1 MGVQKNFIM
10 KETISKIFC
19 LVAALFI
26 YNAVWAQSATLQGK
40 ITGTNKLPIDH
51 VTVAEIDADGRT
63 LRAVKTD
70 VEGNFVI
77 KISNTKNKLT
87 ISHISFRTQVLS
99 INTRVV
105 FNITMDSNSRDL
117 GDVIVVSQRKVD
129 NGMVQVTE
137 RELTTAQS
145 HIAAKELEEMQATS
159 IDQALQGRLPGM
171 DITANSGDPGAGMQI
186 RIRGT
191 SSINSSTEP
200 LIVVDGMP
208 YETTIPSDFNF
219 GAADELGYAS
229 LLNIAPNDIR
239 DITILKD
246 AAATAVWGSRAANGV
261 VVITTKRGAIG
272 KPVFTYTNKSS
283 LSKQPEAIPMLTG
296 DEYSTLIPEA
306 FMNATGTPLNTQT
319 VKEFQ
324 YDPNDPYWYNN
335 YSKNTDW
342 IKAITQTGFTQDH
355 NISMTGGGEKAR
367 YYASL
372 GYLNQKGT
380 TIGTL
385 LNRISTRINLD
396 YVVSERIRFKSDLSY
411 SYTENN
417 RNYATNLRDLA
428 YRKMPNMSIY
438 EYDEFG
444 NLSGNYFTPAN
455 NIQGQ
460 FLSLNSR
467 SELLGTANPV
477 AMANEAKNNIISQRI
492 TPHFNLNY
500 EIVKKILIATF
511 DVQFDINNNKNNNF
525 LPQTSTGRPWTE
537 SSVNRAYDGD
547 IDVFNVTSKTNLVY
561 TPELKNSN
569 HKLISF
575 VSLNTY
581 DNKYTSQEILS
592 SNTASSVIQDP
603 SAPSRTQNSETRLSA
618 YTGQTRS
625 IGLLVNAQYSFK
637 DKYIFNAGVRGDA
650 NSRFGPE
657 NRYGLFP
664 SASMRW
670 RISDEKFMKRFEK
683 SIDDLSLRA
692 SYGQSGNAPRRDYSY
707 INTYNTFT
715 WSYLGQA
722 GVYPAN
728 MELSNLKWETIV
740 GQNAGVNLSMFK
752 RRFTLDAE
760 FYINRTKNMY
770 FPGLQISSING
781 FSNVDMNV
789 GTMDNQGFELGLGVM
804 PYKTKKWQVDFN
816 FNIARNIN
824 MIREISDLYPRDK
837 GNIERNGEYKT
848 FLQVNNP
855 FGSFYGFKY
864 KGVYK
869 DLQSTVATDA
879 KGSNIIG
886 PTGQTIFMK
895 FNYPSIGYTFQPGDA
910 MYEDINHD
918 GNINYQDIVYLGNSI
933 PKFTGGFGSSVTYN
947 NVWKFTAFFNYRY
960 KVDLVN
966 GTKIN
971 TTNMSGFDNQSTAT
985 LRRWRKEGDITDMPR
1000 ALYRTG
1006 YNWLGSDRY
1015 VEDASFLR
1023 FRTATV
1029 RYTAPKKLSQ
1039 KLKIKNLSGYV
1050 TVENL
1055 FTWTNYTGQDPEA
1068 SVRGSDPFRVAVDYS
1083 YTPPV
1088 KTFTIGISASF

>member
-1 MGVQKNFIM
+1 M
-10 KETISKIFC
+10 KIFITKISC
-19 LVAALFI
+19 LFI
-26 YNAVWAQSATLQGK
+26 AILFANALWAQTTTVQGK
-40 ITGTNKLPIDH
+40 ITGTNKQPVDH
-51 VTVAEIDADGRT
+51 VTVAEVDADGRT
-63 LRAVKTD
+63 IHAVKTD

-77 KISNTKNKLT
+77 KIASTKNKLSF
-87 ISHISFRTQVLS
+87 SHISFRSQLVP
-99 INTRVV
+99 INTRVS
-105 FNITMDSNSRDL
+105 FNITMESNNKDL

-129 NGMVQVTE
+129 NGMVAISE

-145 HIAAKELEEMQATS
+145 HISAKDLEEMQATS

-191 SSINSSTEP
+191 SSINSSNDP

-208 YETTIPSDFNF
+208 YETAIPSDFNF

-229 LLNIAPNDIR
+229 LLNIAPTDIR

-246 AAATAVWGSRAANGV
+246 AAATAIWGSRAASGV
-261 VVITTKRGAIG
+261 VVITTKRGAVG
-272 KPVFTYTNKSS
+272 KPSFNYTNKSS
-283 LSKQPEAIPMLTG
+283 VSIQPDAIPMLSG
-296 DEYSTLIPEA
+296 DQYSTLVPES
-306 FMNATGTPLNTQT
+306 FMNATGTPLNTQN

-372 GYLNQKGT
+372 SYLNQKGT
-380 TIGTL
+380 TIGTY

-396 YVVSERIRFKSDLSY
+396 YIVSERIRFKSDLSY
-411 SYTENN
+411 SYTDNN
-417 RNYATNLRDLA
+417 RNFALNLRDIA

-460 FLSLNSR
+460 YITVTNSGNV
-467 SELLGTANPV
+467 LGTINPV

-492 TPHFNLNY
+492 TPHFNLQY
-500 EIVKKILIATF
+500 EISKKVLMATF
-511 DVQFDINNNKNNNF
+511 DVQFDINNNKNNSF
-525 LPQTSTGRPWTE
+525 LPQTATGRPWTE
-537 SSVNRAYDGD
+537 PSVNRAYDGD
-547 IDVFNVTSKTNLVY
+547 IDVFNVQSKTNLVY
-561 TPELKNSN
+561 TPDFKNQN
-569 HKLISF
+569 HKVISF
-575 VSLNTY
+575 LSFNTY
-581 DNKYTSQEILS
+581 DNKYVSQEILS
-592 SNTASSVIQDP
+592 SNTASALLQDP
-603 SAPSRTQNSETRLSA
+603 SIPSRTQNSETRLSA

-625 IGLLVNAQYSFK
+625 IGGLVNAQYSFK
-637 DKYIFNAGVRGDA
+637 DKYIFNAGVRADG

-657 NRYGLFP
+657 NRFGLFP
-664 SASMRW
+664 SASLRW
-670 RISDEKFMKRFEK
+670 RVSDEKFMKRFEK
-683 SIDDLSLRA
+683 SIDDLSFRA

-707 INTYNTFT
+707 INTYNTFS

-722 GVYPAN
+722 GVFPAS
-728 MELSNLKWETIV
+728 MQLSNLKWETIV
-740 GQNAGVNLSMFK
+740 GQNAGINLSMFK
-752 RRFTLDAE
+752 RRFTMDME
-760 FYINRTKNMY
+760 FYVNRTKNMF

-789 GTMDNQGFELGLGVM
+789 GTMDNQGFELGLGAT
-804 PYKTKKWQVDFN
+804 PYKTKKWQIDFN

-837 GNIERNGEYKT
+837 GDITRNGEYKT

-869 DLQSTVATDA
+869 DVQSTIATDV
-879 KGSNIIG
+879 KGENIIG
-886 PTGQTIFMK
+886 PTGQTIYMK

-910 MYEDINHD
+910 MYEDINND

-947 NVWKFTAFFNYRY
+947 SVWKFTAFFNYRY

-966 GTKIN
+966 GTKIS

-1006 YNWLGSDRY
+1006 YNWLGSNRY

-1029 RYTAPKKLSQ
+1029 RYTAPKKFVQ
-1039 KLKIKNLSGYV
+1039 KLKVKNLSAYL
-1050 TVENL
+1050 TAENL
-1055 FTWTNYTGQDPEA
+1055 ITWTNYTGQDPEA

-1088 KTFTIGISASF
+1088 KTFTIGVTASF

>member
-1 MGVQKNFIM
+1 M
-10 KETISKIFC
+10 KILLTKIGC
-19 LVAALFI
+19 LLF
-26 YNAVWAQSATLQGK
+26 AMLFATTAFAQTATVQGK
-40 ITGTNKLPIDH
+40 ILGANKRPIVD
-51 VTVAEIDADGRT
+51 VTVAEVDGDGRT
-63 LRAVKTD
+63 IRAVKTD

-77 KISNTKNKLT
+77 KVLDVKHKLSF
-87 ISHISFRTQVLS
+87 SHISFRPQELS
-99 INTRVV
+99 VNARTT
-105 FNITMDSNSRDL
+105 FNLTMESNSKDL
-117 GDVIVVSQRKVD
+117 GDVVVVSQRKVD

-145 HIAAKELEEMQATS
+145 HISAKELEEMQAAS
-159 IDQALQGRLPGM
+159 IDQALQGRLPGV

-191 SSINSSTEP
+191 SSINSSNDP

-208 YETTIPSDFNF
+208 YETSIPSDFNF
-219 GAADELGYAS
+219 GSADELGYAS
-229 LLNIAPNDIR
+229 LLNIAPSDIK

-261 VVITTKRGAIG
+261 VVITTKRGAVG
-272 KPVFTYTNKSS
+272 KPSFTYSNKTSIT
-283 LSKQPEAIPMLTG
+283 KQPEAIPMLTG
-296 DEYSTLIPEA
+296 DQYSTLIPEA
-306 FMNATGTPLNTQT
+306 YMNATGAPLNTQ
-319 VKEFQ
+319 VIKEFQ

-342 IKAITQTGFTQDH
+342 VKAITQIGVTTDN

-372 GYLNQKGT
+372 GYLDQKGT
-380 TIGTL
+380 TIGTYL
-385 LNRISTRINLD
+385 KRISTRINLD
-396 YVVSERIRFKSDLSY
+396 YIVSDRIRFKSDLSY
-411 SYTENN
+411 SFTDNN
-417 RNYATNLRDLA
+417 RNFALNLRDLA

-438 EYDEFG
+438 EYDEYG
-444 NLSGNYFTPAN
+444 NLSGNYFTPAF

-460 FLSLNSR
+460 YNGVNSK
-467 SELLGTANPV
+467 SELQGTANPL
-477 AMANEAKNNIISQRI
+477 AMARQARNNIISQRV
-492 TPHFNLNY
+492 TPHFNLQY
-500 EIVKKILIATF
+500 EILKKVLMATF
-511 DVQFDINNNKNNNF
+511 DVQFDINNNKNNSF
-525 LPQTSTGRPWTE
+525 LPQTATGRPWTE
-537 SSVNRAYDGD
+537 PSVNRAYDGD
-547 IDVFNVTSKTNLVY
+547 IDVFNVQSKANLVY
-561 TPELKNSN
+561 TPSFKNQN

-581 DNKYTSQEILS
+581 DNKYVSQEILV
-592 SNTASSVIQDP
+592 SNTASSVLQDP
-603 SAPSRTQNSETRLSA
+603 SNPARTLNGESRLTS

-625 IGLLVNAQYSFK
+625 VGLLVNAQYSYK
-637 DKYIFNAGVRGDA
+637 DKYIFNAGVRGDG
-650 NSRFGPE
+650 NSRFGPA
-657 NRYGLFP
+657 NRYGAFP

-670 RISDEKFMKRFEK
+670 RVSDEKFMKRFEK

-707 INTYNTFT
+707 ISTYNTFGWT
-715 WSYLGQA
+715 YLGQA

-728 MELSNLKWETIV
+728 MELSDLKWETII
-740 GQNAGVNLSMFK
+740 GQNVGANLSMFK
-752 RRFTLDAE
+752 RRFTADVE
-760 FYINRTKNMY
+760 FYVNRTKNMF
-770 FPGLQISSING
+770 FPGLQIASING
-781 FSNVDMNV
+781 YNAVDMNV
-789 GTMDNQGFELGLGVM
+789 GTMDNQGFELGLGAT

-816 FNIARNIN
+816 FNVARNIN
-824 MIREISDLYPRDK
+824 VIKEISDLYPLDK
-837 GNIERNGEYKT
+837 GDITQNGQFKT

-855 FGSFYGFKY
+855 FGSFYGFKF

-869 DLQSTVATDA
+869 DAESTIA
-879 KGSNIIG
+879 KDEAGKTIIG
-886 PTGQTIFMK
+886 PTGQKVYMR

-918 GNINYQDIVYLGNSI
+918 GNINYQDIVYLGNSN
-933 PKFTGGFGSSVTYN
+933 PKFTGGFGTSVTYKGA
-947 NVWKFTAFFNYRY
+947 WKFTAFFNYRY
-960 KVDLVN
+960 KFDLVN

-971 TTNMSGFDNQSTAT
+971 TTNMYGFDNQSTAT

-1000 ALYRTG
+1000 AMYRTG

-1029 RYTAPKKLSQ
+1029 RYTAPKKLAQ

-1055 FTWTNYTGQDPEA
+1055 FTWTNYTGQDPEVT
-1068 SVRGSDPFRVAVDYS
+1068 VRGSDPFRVAIDYS

-1088 KTFTIGISASF
+1088 KTFTVGITASF

>member
-1 MGVQKNFIM
+1 MKVLITKISCLLLAMLFAGAAFAQPVTVQGTIMG
-10 KETISKIFC
+10 
-19 LVAALFI
+19 A
-26 YNAVWAQSATLQGK
+26 
-40 ITGTNKLPIDH
+40 NKKPVEH

-63 LRAVKTD
+63 IHAVKTD

-77 KISNTKNKLT
+77 KLSSTKNKLSV
-87 ISHISFRTQVLS
+87 SHISFRSQVLP
-99 INTRVV
+99 INSRTT
-105 FNITMDSNSRDL
+105 FNITLEGNSRDL
-117 GDVIVVSQRKVD
+117 GDVVIISQRKVD
-129 NGMVQVTE
+129 NGNVAIPE

-145 HIAAKELEEMQATS
+145 HIAAKDLEEMQATS
-159 IDQALQGRLPGM
+159 IDQALQGRLPGV

-191 SSINSSTEP
+191 SSINSSNDP

-208 YETTIPSDFNF
+208 YETSIPSDFNF
-219 GAADELGYAS
+219 GSADELGYAS
-229 LLNIAPNDIR
+229 LLNIAPTDIR

-261 VVITTKRGAIG
+261 VVIATKRGAIG
-272 KPVFTYTNKSS
+272 KPSFTYTNKTSV
-283 LSKQPEAIPMLTG
+283 SKQPDAIPMLTG
-296 DEYSTLIPEA
+296 DQYSTLIPEEY
-306 FMNATGTPLNTQT
+306 MNATGAPLNTQT
-319 VKEFQ
+319 IKEFQ

-335 YSKNTDW
+335 YSKNTNW
-342 IKAITQTGFTQDH
+342 IKAITQTGITSDN

-372 GYLNQKGT
+372 GYLDQQGT
-380 TIGTL
+380 TIGTYL
-385 LNRISTRINLD
+385 KRISTRINLD
-396 YVVSERIRFKSDLSY
+396 YIVSDRIRFKSDLSY
-411 SYTENN
+411 SYTDNN
-417 RNYATNLRDLA
+417 RNFATNLRDLA

-444 NLSGNYFTPAN
+444 SLSGNYFTPAS

-460 FLSLNSR
+460 YLSINTK
-467 SELLGTANPV
+467 SELQGTANPV
-477 AMANEAKNNIISQRI
+477 AMAKEAKNNIISQRI
-492 TPHFNLNY
+492 TPHFNLQY
-500 EIVKKILIATF
+500 EILRKVLMATF
-511 DVQFDINNNKNNNF
+511 DVQFDINNNKSNSF
-525 LPQTSTGRPWTE
+525 LPQTATGRPWTE
-537 SSVNRAYDGD
+537 TSVNRAYDGD
-547 IDVFNVTSKTNLVY
+547 IDVFNVQSKTNLVY
-561 TPELKNSN
+561 TPKFKNIN
-569 HKLISF
+569 HSLITF
-575 VSLNTY
+575 ASLSTY
-581 DNKYTSQEILS
+581 DNKYVSQEVLT
-592 SNTASSVIQDP
+592 SNTASSVLQDP
-603 SAPSRTQNSETRLSA
+603 SSPSRTQNGEARLVA
-618 YTGQTRS
+618 NTGQTRS
-625 IGLLVNAQYSFK
+625 IGLLVNAQYGYK
-637 DKYIFNAGVRGDA
+637 DRYIINAGIRGDG

-664 SASMRW
+664 SASIRW
-670 RISDEKFMKRFEK
+670 RISDEKFMKPLNK
-683 SIDDLSLRA
+683 NIDDLSFRA
-692 SYGQSGNAPRRDYSY
+692 SYGQSGNAPKYDYTY
-707 INTYNTFT
+707 INTYSTFG

-722 GVYPAN
+722 GVYPSR

-752 RRFTLDAE
+752 RRFTVDAE
-760 FYINRTKNMY
+760 FYVNRTKNMY

-781 FSNVDMNV
+781 YSSVDMNV
-789 GTMDNQGFELGLGVM
+789 GTMDNQGFELGLGVT

-837 GNIERNGEYKT
+837 GNIEANGQYKT

-869 DLQSTVATDA
+869 DLQSTIATDVSG
-879 KGSNIIG
+879 KNIVG

-918 GNINYQDIVYLGNSI
+918 GNINYQDIVYLGNSN
-933 PKFTGGFGSSVTYN
+933 PKFTGGFGASVGYKG
-947 NVWKFTAFFNYRY
+947 VWKLTTFFNFRY

-971 TTNMSGFDNQSTAT
+971 TTNMYGFDNQSTAV
-985 LRRWRKEGDITDMPR
+985 LRRWKKEGDVTDIPR

-1023 FRTATV
+1023 FRTITL
-1029 RYTAPKKLSQ
+1029 RYTAPKKITQ

-1050 TVENL
+1050 TAENL

-1083 YTPPV
+1083 FTPPV
-1088 KTFTIGISASF
+1088 RTFTIGLTGSF

>member
-1 MGVQKNFIM
+1 M
-10 KETISKIFC
+10 KVVITKISF
-19 LVAALFI
+19 LLFAI
-26 YNAVWAQSATLQGK
+26 LFANAVFAQTTTVQGK
-40 ITGTNKLPIDH
+40 ITGSNKQPIDH
-51 VTVAEIDADGRT
+51 VTVAEVDADGRT
-63 LRAVKTD
+63 IHAVKTD

-77 KISNTKNKLT
+77 KLSSTKNKLS
-87 ISHISFRTQVLS
+87 ISHISFRSQVVS
-99 INTRVV
+99 VNTRVT
-105 FNITMDSNSRDL
+105 FNITMESNSRDL
-117 GDVIVVSQRKVD
+117 GDVVVVSQRKID
-129 NGMVQVTE
+129 NGNVSIPE

-145 HIAAKELEEMQATS
+145 HIAAKDLEEMQAAS
-159 IDQALQGRLPGM
+159 IDQALQGRLPGV

-191 SSINSSTEP
+191 SSINSSNDP

-208 YETTIPSDFNF
+208 YETAIPSDFNF

-229 LLNIAPNDIR
+229 LLNIAPTDIR

-246 AAATAVWGSRAANGV
+246 AAATAIWGSRAASGV

-272 KPVFTYTNKSS
+272 KPAFTYTNKTSVT
-283 LSKQPEAIPMLTG
+283 KQPDAIPMLSG
-296 DEYSTLIPEA
+296 DQYSTLVPEA
-306 FMNATGTPLNTQT
+306 FMNATGTPLNTQNI
-319 VKEFQ
+319 KEFQ

-342 IKAITQTGFTQDH
+342 IKAITQNGVTQDH

-372 GYLNQKGT
+372 SYLNQKGT
-380 TIGTL
+380 TIGTF

-396 YVVSERIRFKSDLSY
+396 YIVSERIRFKSDLSY
-411 SYTENN
+411 SYTDNN
-417 RNYATNLRDLA
+417 RNFAPNIRDLA

-460 FLSLNSR
+460 YLGIINSR
-467 SELLGTANPV
+467 GEIGGTTNPV
-477 AMANEAKNNIISQRI
+477 ALAKDAKNNIISQRI
-492 TPHFNLNY
+492 TPHFNLQY
-500 EIVKKILIATF
+500 EILKKVLMATF
-511 DVQFDINNNKNNNF
+511 DVQFDINNNKNNSF
-525 LPQTSTGRPWTE
+525 LPQTATGRPWTE
-537 SSVNRAYDGD
+537 PSVNRAYDGD
-547 IDVFNVTSKTNLVY
+547 VDVFNVQSKTNLVY
-561 TPELKNSN
+561 TPNFKNQK

-575 VSLNTY
+575 VSLSTY
-581 DNKYTSQEILS
+581 DNKYVSQEILT
-592 SNTASSVIQDP
+592 SNTASSVLQDP
-603 SAPSRTQNSETRLSA
+603 SSPSRTINGESRLISVA
-618 YTGQTRS
+618 GQTRS
-625 IGLLVNAQYSFK
+625 LGALVNAQYSFK
-637 DKYIFNAGVRGDA
+637 DKYILNAGVRTDA
-650 NSRFGPE
+650 NSRFGPQ
-657 NRYGLFP
+657 NRYGVFP
-664 SASMRW
+664 SASVRW

-683 SIDDLSLRA
+683 SIDDLSFRA

-707 INTYNTFT
+707 INTYNTFS

-722 GVYPAN
+722 GVYPAS
-728 MELSNLKWETIV
+728 MQLSNLKWETIV
-740 GQNAGVNLSMFK
+740 GQNAGINLSMFK
-752 RRFTLDAE
+752 RRITMDAE
-760 FYINRTKNMY
+760 FYVNRTKQMY
-770 FPGLQISSING
+770 FPGLQIASING
-781 FSNVDMNV
+781 FSSVDMNV
-789 GTMDNQGFELGLGVM
+789 GTMDNQGFELGLGVT
-804 PYKTKKWQVDFN
+804 PVKTKTWQLDFN

-848 FLQVNNP
+848 YLQVNNP

-869 DLQSTVATDA
+869 DLQSTIATDS
-879 KGSNIIG
+879 KGENIIG

-933 PKFTGGFGSSVTYN
+933 PKFTGGFGSSVTFKGQ
-947 NVWKFTAFFNYRY
+947 WKFTAFFNYRY

-971 TTNMSGFDNQSTAT
+971 TTNMYGFDNQSTAT
-985 LRRWRKEGDITDMPR
+985 LRRWRKDGDITDIPR
-1000 ALYRTG
+1000 AIYRQG

-1029 RYTAPKKLSQ
+1029 RYTASKKLVQ
-1039 KLKIKNLSGYV
+1039 KLKVKNLSGYL

-1088 KTFTIGISASF
+1088 KTFTIGVTASF